1 MLHEVLF
8 ALLGYT
14 GSIFRQDERAFANSK
29 YFLALKIYLVGSDGK
44 NDFDLD

>member
-14 GSIFRQDERAFANSK
+14 GSIFRLDESAFANSK
-29 YFLALKIYLVGSDGK
+29 YYPTLKIYLVGSDGK